1 MADINDI
8 KVNWRVY
15 ISMKIAGN
23 DTKSAELFFSSY
35 MTTHGNTNIKSGIL
49 IFNYAWLNTIIQFIN

>member
-15 ISMKIAGN
+15 ISMKIVGN
-23 DTKSAELFFSSY
+23 DTKSGELFFFQLHDRSWEHKY
-35 MTTHGNTNIKSGIL
+35 
-49 IFNYAWLNTIIQFIN
+49 